1 MGFGLRTIPAPA
13 GLLDLGEVVEIR
25 EVPYGRA
32 REIMALPGPLSGPER
47 LLAHALHIDG
57 QPLTIA
63 RLMDELP
70 GRYLAAVGEALRVLG
85 ELQGLKPADDE
96 PAPAEGN
103 QAQGPEGGNV

>member
-70 GRYLAAVGEALRVLG
+70 GRYLAAVGEALRVLV
-85 ELQGLKPADDE
+85 ELQGLKPADEPAADPA
-96 PAPAEGN
+96 PAPAE
-103 QAQGPEGGNV
+103 ATEGNV